1 MRVRWTPGAV
11 HAEVD
16 GQLVALNPTTQEFVA
31 FNEVGE
37 AIWLAIGEEP
47 IEVGDIAAVVL
58 AEFDVDP
65 AVGQAKIIEF
75 VDEAV
80 RVGLLEASG

>member
-1 MRVRWTPGAV
+1 MRIKWTPGAV

-37 AIWLAIGEEP
+37 AMWLAIGAEP
-47 IEVGDIAAVVL
+47 IDVADVAAAVV

-65 AVGQAKIIEF
+65 SVGRAKITEF
-75 VDEAV
+75 IDDAV
-80 RVGLLEASG
+80 RVGLLQEA